1 MLTLQRTLLVTA
13 FMLAAICQ
21 ATAAKPGARIETS
34 LAAGFLN
41 PPKAARPSTYY
52 LLLNGYMN
60 RDHVDQE
67 LEQLHSMGI
76 RGLCVFDMG
85 ARGRA
90 DALPPNGPAFMMDD
104 WIQNFA
110 HLLSK
115 AGELDMDVQLAV
127 SSSWDMGASWIKPQE
142 ASKALYHSSLSI
154 EGPRRL
160 DMELPF
166 PDIPA
171 KAPKDSQGRPL
182 YSKDVAVLAL
192 PAGERQAAHEFVLK
206 LPSGQHRV
214 DHVVLYNTP
223 SDDPKPYGALHL
235 FAKDFSV
242 AISHTDGAE
251 GSFKEVLR
259 DSLEPNTQAQ
269 RFAFP
274 ATQAKYVCLRIYN
287 GHNPRFDAVQL
298 GEFELYSTE
307 GRNLAGSH
315 EADRTRAAA
324 TLLRFSGQRGH
335 DGVWTADNIND
346 GLRSGPRGAWSSAG
360 LPPLIVSEPA
370 SLIDLTDRLDDK
382 GRLKWEVPAGAW
394 TILRFV
400 CCNTGER
407 LKVPSPVSDG
417 LATDHF
423 SAQVT
428 ENYIRTLTDR
438 LQAKLGELD
447 KTTLTQLYLPSYEV
461 RGALW
466 TDDFIERFKGYRGYD
481 PLPYLPILTGYII
494 KNRDVTE
501 RFLYDFHKT
510 LGDLLVD
517 AYYRTAS
524 QSAQRVGLGI
534 EAESGGP
541 GPPVHQVPVDALK
554 ALGAIDE
561 MRGEFWPWRNES
573 AALWVV
579 KETACAAHV
588 YGRRRVHM
596 ESFTGFRHWEDGPFD
611 LKASADRAFCEGMN
625 HVVWHTSSHQPPEAG
640 KPGWVYGAGTHLT
653 PNLVWWPYA
662 KPFIDYLARCSFM
675 LQQGRFV
682 ADVCYYYGDQ
692 AFNFV
697 PPKHIDPALG
707 YGFDYDVVNP
717 EVILERMRVQDS
729 RISLPDGMQYE
740 LLVLPE
746 RQDIDLQVLR
756 KIGALVRA
764 GATVVGPKPARANGL
779 ADYQS
784 RERQVR
790 QLADEMW
797 GPCDGK
803 TVQEHAYGTGRVVWG
818 RSLREIL
825 LARGIGPDFSCAV
838 QANHA
843 DIDYIHRRMGQSDIY
858 FIRNRSRQAKRI
870 EGCFRVTGKNP
881 ELWHPDTGR
890 IQELAVYQQTK
901 RGVRVP
907 LTLPSM
913 GSVFVVFRKPA
924 DPAHLVSADPELQ
937 VTGVTENKV
946 QVTVDT
952 NGRYQLRA
960 GQGQGA
966 EFTVDQLPAP
976 LGLTGPWEVSFS
988 AGYGTPDSVTFGA
1001 LTSWTEH
1008 VLPDIRYF
1016 SGVAHYSTEF
1026 EIPSDWQGRYSTLHL
1041 DLGRLWAVGELRL
1054 NGHKLG
1060 VVWKPPYR
1068 VEVTDAVRAGSN
1080 RLDIDIANTWA
1091 NRLVGDALSPQTPAH
1106 CRTNITR
1113 SGTPG
1118 RAWKDLPL
1126 RASGLLGPVELVPA
1140 IQETIVMGE

>member
-1 MLTLQRTLLVTA
+1 MSIMLKTLLLVALLFAVTG
-13 FMLAAICQ
+13 Q
-21 ATAAKPGARIETS
+21 AVPNNPSTEMEMS

-41 PPKAARPSTYY
+41 PPKDARPSTYY

-60 RDHVDQE
+60 RAHVDQE
-67 LEQLHSMGI
+67 LEQLHSVGI

-90 DALPPNGPAFMMDD
+90 DALPPKGPAFMSKE
-104 WIQNFA
+104 WIENFSYV
-110 HLLSK
+110 LRK
-115 AGELDMDVQLAV
+115 AGALDMDVQLAV
-127 SSSWDMGASWIKPQE
+127 SSSWDMGASWVKAQE
-142 ASKALYHSSLSI
+142 ASKALYHSTLSI
-154 EGPRRL
+154 EGPTHL

-171 KAPKDSQGRPL
+171 KAPRDKQGRLL

-192 PAGERQAAHEFVLK
+192 PTQERQSGHEFVLK
-206 LPSGQHRV
+206 LPPGRHSV

-223 SDDPKPYGALHL
+223 SDDPKRHGPLHL

-242 AISHTDGAE
+242 AVSETDVSE
-251 GSFKEVLR
+251 GSFREILR
-259 DSLEPNTQAQ
+259 DSLEPNTKAQ

-274 ATQAKYVCLRIYN
+274 ATQAKYVSLSIYN
-287 GHNPRFDAVQL
+287 GHNPEFDAAQL

-315 EADRTRAAA
+315 EADRTQAAA

-346 GLRSGPRGAWSSAG
+346 GLHSGPRGSWSSAG
-360 LPPLIVSEPA
+360 LPPLIIREPDT
-370 SLIDLTDRLDDK
+370 LIDLSRRLDDD
-382 GRLKWEVPAGAW
+382 GRLKWEVPLGAW

-423 SAQVT
+423 SSQVT

-438 LQAKLGELD
+438 LQEQLGDLAK
-447 KTTLTQLYLPSYEV
+447 TVLTQLYLPSYEV

-466 TDDFIERFKGYRGYD
+466 TDDLIDRFKAYRDYD
-481 PLPYLPILTGYII
+481 PLPYLPVLTGYVI
-494 KNRDVTE
+494 KNRDITE

-524 QSAQRVGLGI
+524 ISAQRVGLGI

-561 MRGEFWPWRNES
+561 MRGEFWPWRNEA

-611 LKASADRAFCEGMN
+611 LKPSADRAFCEGMN

-640 KPGWVYGAGTHLT
+640 RPGWVYGAGTHLT

-662 KPFIDYLARCSFM
+662 KPFIDYLSRCSFM

-707 YGFDYDVVNP
+707 YGYDYDVANP
-717 EVILERMRVQDS
+717 EVILERMSVQDD

-756 KIGALVRA
+756 KIAALVRA
-764 GATVVGPKPARANGL
+764 GATVVGPKPTRANGL
-779 ADYQS
+779 EDYLS
-784 RERQVR
+784 RERQIR
-790 QLADEMW
+790 QLADALW

-803 TVQEHAYGTGRVVWG
+803 TVHENAYGKGRVIWG
-818 RSLREIL
+818 PSLREIL
-825 LARGIGPDFSCAV
+825 LARGIGPDFSCAA
-838 QANHA
+838 QANNT
-843 DIDYIHRRMGQSDIY
+843 DIDYIHRRSGQSHIY
-858 FIRNRSRQAKRI
+858 FVRNRSRHTKRI
-870 EGCFRVTGKNP
+870 EACFRVTGKTP
-881 ELWHPDTGR
+881 ELWRPDTGR
-890 IQELAVYQQTK
+890 IQELSVYQQTNS
-901 RGVRVP
+901 GVRVP
-907 LTLPSM
+907 LTLAPV
-913 GSVFVVFRKPA
+913 GSIFVVFRSPA
-924 DPAHLVSADPELQ
+924 DPAHLVSAEPELL
-937 VTGVTENKV
+937 VTGVTGNKV
-946 QVTVDT
+946 QVTVDA
-952 NGRYQLRA
+952 NGGYQLKT
-960 GQGQGA
+960 GQGQST
-966 EFTVDQLPAP
+966 EFSVDRLPAA
-976 LGLTGPWEVSFS
+976 LRLTGPWEVSFNAES
-988 AGYGTPDSVTFGA
+988 GATDSVTFA
-1001 LTSWTEH
+1001 ELTSWTDH
-1008 VLPDIRYF
+1008 ALPGVRYF
-1016 SGVAHYSTEF
+1016 SGVARYSTEF
-1026 EIPSDWQGRYSTLHL
+1026 EIPADWQGRYSALHL
-1041 DLGRLWAVGELRL
+1041 ELGRLWAVGELRL
-1054 NGHKLG
+1054 NGHRLG
-1060 VVWKPPYR
+1060 VLWKPPYR
-1068 VEVTDAVRAGSN
+1068 VKVTDAVHAGSN
-1080 RLDIDIANTWA
+1080 RLEVDIANTWA

-1126 RASGLLGPVELVPA
+1126 RPSGLLGPVVLVPA
-1140 IQETIVMGE
+1140 IEETVMMTK